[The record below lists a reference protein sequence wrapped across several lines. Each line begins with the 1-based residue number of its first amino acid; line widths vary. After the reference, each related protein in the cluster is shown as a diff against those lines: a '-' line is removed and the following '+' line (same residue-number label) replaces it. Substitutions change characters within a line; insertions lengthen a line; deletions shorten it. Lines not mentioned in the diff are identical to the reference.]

1 MFSLVNNHFFSYNYL
16 LFQPTLC
23 FVVNMETLFLHHA
36 TKIKSPI
43 RKRIMLNRPN
53 QRNVSGPNQN
63 TSVKDNLKEIN
74 EAIIRTIPEIIGCL
88 PVKKLIFLRGDALL
102 RLLLILLFVCLDLEL
117 NLLLGDLLEL
127 FFLFFWLIFFWSFWL
142 FSIKLREMALTTIFS
157 IICYH

>member
-1 MFSLVNNHFFSYNYL
+1 
-16 LFQPTLC
+16 
-23 FVVNMETLFLHHA
+23 
-36 TKIKSPI
+36 
-43 RKRIMLNRPN
+43 MLNRTN

-127 FFLFFWLIFFWSFWL
+127 F
-142 FSIKLREMALTTIFS
+142 LTPLLTI
-157 IICYH
+157 IHLVKYP